1 MFGNPLK
8 AKFNSELLNKPITD
22 VFKTDKIQC
31 KDHTN
36 LEHIEFRNEEIYCK
50 TCGTKLR
57 LIPSWLV
64 PET

>member
-22 VFKTDKIQC
+22 
-31 KDHTN
+31 TN